1 MEGMNMSAQYFARI
15 DENNK
20 VIDMAVTTTEFM
32 VENPERYPG
41 TWVETFFDR
50 ADKRYAGVG
59 FTYDP
64 VTQDFTEPPV
74 TPIPSEG

>member
-1 MEGMNMSAQYFARI
+1 MAGLTMSATYFARI

-20 VIDMAVTTTEFM
+20 VIDVAVTSAEFM
-32 VENPERYPG
+32 AANPERYEG

-64 VTQDFTEPPV
+64 VTQDFTEPPI
-74 TPIPSEG
+74 TPISS

>member
-1 MEGMNMSAQYFARI
+1 MSAQYFARI

-20 VIDMAVTTTEFM
+20 VIDVAVTSAEFM
-32 VENPERYPG
+32 AANPDRYPG

-50 ADKRYAGVG
+50 ADKRYAGIG

-64 VTQDFTEPPV
+64 ATQDFAAPPII
-74 TPIPSEG
+74 TI

>member
-1 MEGMNMSAQYFARI
+1 MSATYFARI
-15 DENNK
+15 DGNNK
-20 VIDMAVTTTEFM
+20 VIDVAVTSAEFM
-32 VENPERYPG
+32 EENPERYEG

-64 VTQDFTEPPV
+64 ETQDFTEPPFI
-74 TPIPSEG
+74 PIS